1 MVNEPVNLPPPLVVP
16 VNGTTTVAAAS
27 TVVTGANPIAAA
39 NITRLSN
46 VATNLMRHLPVR
58 EACWRDRTR
67 RRRAPTRRTNVQ
79 VECPRVGMLLRV
91 SWSLV
96 TDPHGLARGL
106 TNYGDADF
114 SRYLRRSF
122 ATSMGYSREMLARP
136 VVGIAQSA
144 SGFNNCHRHFPELID
159 AVKRGVVAA
168 GGLPLDF
175 PTISLGEVFLSPT
188 SMMFRNLMS
197 IDVEEMIR
205 AQPMD
210 SVVLV
215 GGCDKTVP
223 AQLMGAAS
231 ANVPAVQLLA
241 GPMMPMPYHGER
253 LGACTDCRR
262 FWAKYRA
269 GGLSATEIQEIEG
282 NLATTAGTC
291 AVMGTAST
299 MAALAETLG
308 MALPGTA
315 AIPAVHADRLRAAEA
330 SGRQAVALATAGL
343 RPSRIM
349 TAKAIENAL
358 RVLLAIGGS
367 TNALIHLTAIA
378 GRVGVPVSLTRLNEL
393 SDSTPVLVDLKP
405 TGQHYM
411 SDLHAAGGVGAVLRE
426 LKPLLHL
433 DCLTVTGDTLGQ
445 RLAAEPGWVDR
456 AVVRPLDDPYQKQGG
471 LVALFG
477 SLAPG
482 GAILKRSA
490 ADPALFEREARA
502 VVFSSLDDLAA
513 RIDAADLDVTPD
525 DVLVLQNAGPKSGYA
540 MPEAGYLP
548 IPARLARAGV
558 KALVRISDARMSG
571 TAYGTIVLHVSPEA
585 AVGGPLALVKS
596 GDRIRLSV
604 ARRSIDLVV
613 DEAEL
618 GRRRAAWRAPTTP
631 PGRGYA
637 KLYMQSVLQAEHG
650 CDFDFLRQ
658 QEPTA

>member
-1 MVNEPVNLPPPLVVP
+1 MQRQCL
-16 VNGTTTVAAAS
+16 
-27 TVVTGANPIAAA
+27 
-39 NITRLSN
+39 
-46 VATNLMRHLPVR
+46 
-58 EACWRDRTR
+58 
-67 RRRAPTRRTNVQ
+67 
-79 VECPRVGMLLRV
+79 RVGVALHV

-114 SRYLRRSF
+114 SLYLRRSF

-269 GGLSATEIQEIEG
+269 GGLSATELQEIEG

-299 MAALAETLG
+299 MASIAETLG

-330 SGRQAVALATAGL
+330 SGRQAVALAAAKLT
-343 RPSRIM
+343 PSKII
-349 TAKAIENAL
+349 TAKSVENAL

-367 TNALIHLTAIA
+367 TNAIIHLTAIA
-378 GRVGVPVSLTRLNEL
+378 GRVGVSVSLERLNEL

-433 DCLTVTGDTLGQ
+433 DCLTVTGETLGA
-445 RLAAEPGWVDR
+445 RLAAEPTWVDR
-456 AVVRPLDDPYQKQGG
+456 AVVRALDDPYQKAGG

-490 ADPALFEREARA
+490 ATPALFEREARA

-513 RIDAADLDVTPD
+513 RIDRADLDVTPD
-525 DVLVLQNAGPKSGYA
+525 DFLVLQNAGPKSGYA

-548 IPARLARAGV
+548 IPAKLAKSGV
-558 KALVRISDARMSG
+558 KDMVRISDARMSG

-585 AVGGPLALVKS
+585 AVGGPLALVKT

-604 ARRSIDLVV
+604 ARRAIELIV

-618 GRRRAAWRAPTTP
+618 ARRRAAWRPPAPP
-631 PGRGYA
+631 PTRGYA

-650 CDFDFLRQ
+650 CDFDFLRT